1 MEEKISSSLS
11 IQMLCLTGASPMEA
25 LVSDHNPV
33 VSHGVLSFNI
43 MMQCRWSPGRDGRPG
58 RFNNGF
64 GIVEDQR
71 QYQQRLKA
79 VVAVIAEISARNP
92 QLYAIGLEEAPIK
105 LEDIAVFI
113 TEFKRYPSLS
123 KFKDSLD
130 AAVFSAW
137 GIVTFFDTK
146 HFFVEKLDMDLAIP
160 HLKDRIQK
168 FKLHAKK
175 DPTHE
180 FQVYNCHLPFDLAK
194 SHPESLFGFLES
206 LFSDALPAV
215 LMGDFNIDPKV
226 LKNISSYVRI
236 CSPENNN
243 VLAVTDQS
251 GKVIGQELDTVDGIL
266 RSDVE
271 RIPVCPVTAF
281 HFLSSLVKG
290 EAILNKM
297 MRNIQTEKLLLL
309 PFQNYER
316 LAIRDA
322 PSLERRGD

>member
-1 MEEKISSSLS
+1 MDEKISSSLS

-25 LVSDHNPV
+25 WVSDHNPV

-64 GIVEDQR
+64 GIIEDQR

-92 QLYAIGLEEAPIK
+92 QLYAIGLEEAPIN
-105 LEDIAVFI
+105 LEDIAVFMA
-113 TEFKRYPSLS
+113 EFKRYPSLS
-123 KFKDSLD
+123 KFKESLG

-137 GIVTFFDTK
+137 GIVTFFDTER
-146 HFFVEKLDMDLAIP
+146 FFIEKSEVDLAMP
-160 HLKDRIQK
+160 HLEDRIQK

-175 DPTHE
+175 EPARE

-194 SHPESLFGFLES
+194 SHPERLFGFLEG
-206 LFSDALPAV
+206 LFSDPLPAI
-215 LMGDFNIDPKV
+215 LMGDFNLDPKL
-226 LKNISSYVRI
+226 LKKLSSCVRI

-243 VLAVTDQS
+243 VLAIADQS

-266 RSDVE
+266 CSDVAC
-271 RIPVCPVTAF
+271 IPVCPVVAF
-281 HFLSSLVKG
+281 HFFSSFVRG

-297 MRNIQTEKLLLL
+297 IRDIQTERLLLL
-309 PFQNYER
+309 PFQNHQR
-316 LAIRDA
+316 LAILDA
-322 PSLERRGD
+322 PLLERVG